1 MLVVSREAYFLSA
14 RYMVRSTKMLSAVHA
29 VIPNGSCQKSI
40 YILYARSFNRSSLTH
55 EVRPNPSIERTF
67 NSRPRYAVT
76 LLSAPRGRLLN
87 AAHVKR

>member
-1 MLVVSREAYFLSA
+1 MKKAS
-14 RYMVRSTKMLSAVHA
+14 
-29 VIPNGSCQKSI
+29 
-40 YILYARSFNRSSLTH
+40 
-55 EVRPNPSIERTF
+55 NPSIERTF